1 MKNNNYVLSC
11 QGSKSKNKAGDEM
24 AKETIEKVRAAEE
37 NAEKMLAESRE
48 KANTI
53 IKDANAKA
61 RQIENQSSEAVGQ
74 RREEIIAQSK
84 QYSLNAL
91 NKARQDAKN
100 ETKLLEQL
108 AKQKEKDAIK
118 DRKSVV

>member
-1 MKNNNYVLSC
+1 
-11 QGSKSKNKAGDEM
+11 M

-48 KANTI
+48 KADNI
-53 IKDANAKA
+53 IKDANTKA
-61 RQIENQSSEAVGQ
+61 RQIENQSSAAVGKK
-74 RREEIIAQSK
+74 REEIIAQSK

-100 ETKLLEQL
+100 ETKLLAEL

-118 DRKSVV
+118 GIISLVIG